1 MAHKFIITT
10 KLGELTKD
18 VDESKPVLYKIM
30 FGNTG
35 NYYVHKGKLLV
46 FSLDRLLEEV
56 TRGTVGKSCSEYYKR
71 IVEYCKSY
79 PGVNK
84 ISVELIYNG
93 QPSAVLSKEKA
104 LLDKMKKDPYSL
116 NNFELEQLRPE
127 WMLKDIF
134 QKRCDECIPSGVV
147 DGKKTKFRFCP
158 NCGHLI
164 K

>member
-10 KLGELTKD
+10 NLGELTKD
-18 VDESKPVLYKIM
+18 IDEEKPVLYKIM
-30 FGNTG
+30 FGPTG
-35 NYYVHKGKLLV
+35 NYYIHKGKLLV
-46 FSLDRLLEEV
+46 FSLNRLLEEV
-56 TRGTVGKSCSEYYKR
+56 TRGTVGKSCSEYYKGM
-71 IVEYCKSY
+71 VEYCKGA

-84 ISVELIYNG
+84 ISIDLIYNG
-93 QPSAVLSKEKA
+93 QPSSVLSKEKA

-116 NNFELEQLRPE
+116 NNLSIDQLRPE

-134 QKRCDECIPSGVV
+134 QKRCAECIPSGVV

-158 NCGHLI
+158 NCGHII